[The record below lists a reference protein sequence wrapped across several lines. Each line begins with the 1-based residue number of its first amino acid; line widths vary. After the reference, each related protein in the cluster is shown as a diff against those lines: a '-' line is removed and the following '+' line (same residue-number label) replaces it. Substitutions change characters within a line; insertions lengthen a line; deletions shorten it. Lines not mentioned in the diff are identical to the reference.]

1 MRKFVRRL
9 LALALRALLAVAAV
23 AGGRELS
30 KGSPR
35 AEFRPRATG
44 FGLAGV
50 DRVTALDRAR
60 QQRSFQA
67 VVTEGECL
75 TFTRFRFRVTSN
87 AITAWAEMREK
98 ILPPGVGC
106 PAKGFE
112 RRTTLTLPEAVGDR
126 ALIIYG
132 GPYEFRTLV
141 IPPAGREA
149 VRALLLPI
157 RRGDRRQPPPLIYGS
172 AVCDAVARYLRDVP
186 RRDRC

>member
-1 MRKFVRRL
+1 VRKFVRRL
-9 LALALRALLAVAAV
+9 LALALLVLLAVAAV
-23 AGGRELS
+23 AGVRELS

-35 AEFRPRATG
+35 AEFRSRATS

-50 DRVTALDRAR
+50 DRVTEFDRAR
-60 QQRSFQA
+60 QERSFQA
-67 VVTEGECL
+67 VVTEGDCL
-75 TFTRFRFRVTSN
+75 RFTRFRFRVTSN

-98 ILPPGVGC
+98 IPPPGAGC
-106 PAKGFE
+106 PAKE
-112 RRTTLTLPEAVGDR
+112 LVRRTTLTLPEAVGDR

-157 RRGDRRQPPPLIYGS
+157 RRGDRRQPPPLTYSS
-172 AVCDAVARYLRDVP
+172 AVCDAVARYLQDVP
-186 RRDRC
+186 RYDRC

>member
-1 MRKFVRRL
+1 VRKFVRRL
-9 LALALRALLAVAAV
+9 LALALLVLLAVAAV

-30 KGSPR
+30 KESPR

-60 QQRSFQA
+60 RQRRFQA
-67 VVTEGECL
+67 VVIEGECS

-106 PAKGFE
+106 PAKGIE

-126 ALIIYG
+126 ALIIYR

-157 RRGDRRQPPPLIYGS
+157 RRGDRRQPPPLTYGS
-172 AVCDAVARYLRDVP
+172 AVCDAVARHLHDVP

>member
-1 MRKFVRRL
+1 MRRL
-9 LALALRALLAVAAV
+9 LALAALVLLAVAAV

-30 KGSPR
+30 EGAPR

-67 VVTEGECL
+67 VVTEGDCSR
-75 TFTRFRFRVTSN
+75 FIGFRFRVTSN

-98 ILPPGVGC
+98 IPPPGAAC
-106 PAKGFE
+106 PAKAFE

-126 ALIIYG
+126 ALIIYA

-157 RRGDRRQPPPLIYGS
+157 RRGDRRQPPPLTYGS
-172 AVCDAVARYLRDVP
+172 AVCDAVDRYIRDVP